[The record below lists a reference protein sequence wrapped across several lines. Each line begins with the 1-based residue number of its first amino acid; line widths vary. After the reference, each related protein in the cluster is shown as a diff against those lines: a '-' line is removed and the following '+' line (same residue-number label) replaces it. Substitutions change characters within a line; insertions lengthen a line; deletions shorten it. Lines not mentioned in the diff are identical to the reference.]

1 MELQSQNFTVSALNA
16 SDLEPGD
23 SVAFTV
29 EPKTGL
35 AKGEYVE
42 TIYLYPVINGEAGEA
57 LASVT
62 AKFTVEDVK
71 VAKLTAAPGTLDFGK
86 VQAGYAEAPGAQT
99 VTVTN
104 TGNMVLHLN
113 QPSAGSFEAGAL
125 SDAELAPGES
135 GSFTLVPKKNLG
147 EGQYL
152 EEIKVTSQENAEASV
167 TASFLVTKNT
177 VKLKGIQKPADIKDI
192 KNGVE
197 KSAAGL
203 KLPATVEIDT
213 TNGKMKANVKW
224 DVAGCAYNVS
234 SKESQTFDVTGTVSL
249 PKGIENPDNV
259 SLYTSVKVTVNARSA
274 AVPDASQNKIT
285 GIASDGKYTTETKI
299 TFEAIGAGM
308 DNADP
313 VKGDMRYLPAKWNVL
328 EDRSWESAPYSATFR
343 MGQSGDY
350 ALKVTFNQQK
360 YDGSKWTNTGATDV
374 KQVKFSVSNGKGATA
389 TPIPAQKANQKKP
402 VLTGD
407 NTMILPFVIIL
418 AVAAL
423 CIVGVVVY
431 RKRKK

>member
-1 MELQSQNFTVSALNA
+1 MELQSQNFIVSALNA
-16 SDLEPGD
+16 SDLEPGE

-35 AKGEYVE
+35 EKGEYAE
-42 TIYLYPVINGEAGEA
+42 AIYLYPIINGEAGEA

-62 AKFTVEDVK
+62 AKFTVEDAKVVK
-71 VAKLTAAPGTLDFGK
+71 ISAAPGTLDFGK
-86 VQAGYAEAPGAQT
+86 AQAGYTESPAAQT

-104 TGNMVLHLN
+104 TGNVVIHLN

-135 GSFTLVPKKNLG
+135 GSFTLAPKKNLG

-152 EEIKVTSQENAEASV
+152 EEIKITSQENAEASV
-167 TASFLVTKNT
+167 TATFLVTKNT

-192 KNGVE
+192 KNGAE

-274 AVPDASQNKIT
+274 AAPDASQNKIT
-285 GIASDGKYTTETKI
+285 GISSDGKYTTETKI
-299 TFEAIGAGM
+299 TFEAVGAGM

-313 VKGDMRYLPAKWNVL
+313 VKGDMRYLPVKWNVL

-360 YDGSKWTNTGATDV
+360 YDGSKWKNTGATDV
-374 KQVKFSVSNGKGATA
+374 KQVKFSVSNGKGATV
-389 TPIPAQKANQKKP
+389 TPTPKANQKKP

-431 RKRKK
+431 RRKKK